1 MDPITAQVIGG
12 RLNSIALEMARKLI
26 RMGFSII
33 IKESED
39 IGAAITDA
47 DGGQLAEA
55 DTTPLQMGPIPY
67 YVRGM
72 KKALA
77 DRGEEINEGDVF
89 IHNSPYLGASHS
101 PDLGLIVPVF
111 KDGELVAFSA
121 TTAHHMDIGCAKPGT
136 SVIDAVDEWAG
147 GLRFEGLKLRDR
159 GQENTALWQ
168 MIAQN
173 VRIPNLVIGDIQA
186 QIAAAEIGARRLLD
200 LMDEM
205 GADQVF
211 AAQRWFEDYS
221 ERMLRQ
227 EIAALPDGDYS
238 AEGFIDG
245 FPDLDDADKR
255 DLRVAVTLR
264 VRGDDLEIDLTGTA
278 PQLNDLPLNM
288 PLEGTVMCSVYTV
301 VRSVLL
307 DSDNHEPVPQNR
319 GIGRPLTV
327 TAPEGCLAN
336 PTFPAPTLARCLP
349 ACILTDTLVKA
360 FARVVP
366 ERCCA
371 GCGTLAILSYSGV
384 QDGNY
389 WVHMD
394 IHEGSYGARWDK
406 DGMDAMDTLFTNTRC
421 APVEEIETEYPLRVE
436 RWELND
442 YEVGHG
448 QFRGGKGGV
457 REFRFLTDGYISSE
471 ADGQRHR
478 PWGLAGGMSA
488 HPAEI
493 WSIAPDGR
501 TEQLSSKLAGRST
514 RKGEIYRLVAAN
526 GGGTGSPAERDPAP
540 SASRRL
546 KLTLPLSHSLIHS
559 SANSPLWIS
568 PRIFFISAFVASVTM
583 RRPRVR
589 SPYSAVFETE

>member
-12 RLNSIALEMARKLI
+12 RLNSIALEMSRKLI

-39 IGAAITDA
+39 IGAAITDT
-47 DGGQLAEA
+47 DGWQLAEA

-77 DRGEEINEGDVF
+77 DRGEEINPGDVF

-111 KDGELVAFSA
+111 KDEELVAFSA

-159 GQENTALWQ
+159 GQDNAALWQ
-168 MIAQN
+168 MITQN
-173 VRIPNLVIGDIQA
+173 VRIPTLVIGDIQA

-200 LMDEM
+200 LLDEM
-205 GADQVF
+205 GTEQVF
-211 AAQRWFEDYS
+211 EAQHWFEDYS
-221 ERMLRQ
+221 ERMLRH

-245 FPDLDDADKR
+245 FPDLDDPAKR

-264 VRGDDLEIDLTGTA
+264 VRGEDLEIDLTGTA

-288 PLEGTVMCSVYTV
+288 PFEGTVMCSVFTV

-327 TAPEGCLAN
+327 TAPKGSLAN

-360 FARVVP
+360 FAEVVP

-384 QDGNY
+384 QDGGY

-394 IHEGSYGARWDK
+394 IHEGSYGARWTK

-442 YEVGHG
+442 HSVGHG
-448 QFRGGKGGV
+448 QFRGGKGGL
-457 REFRFLTDGYISSE
+457 REFKFLTDGYISSE

-478 PWGLAGGMSA
+478 PWGLAGGTSA

-493 WSIAPDGR
+493 WAIKTDKS

-514 RKGEIYRLVAAN
+514 REGEIYRLVAAN
-526 GGGTGSPAERDPAP
+526 GGGTGSPLDRDPGLVLDDWLDEIVTVEDAEDVYGVVIDVEARVVDGAATQARRAQLQPEP
-540 SASRRL
+540 SA
-546 KLTLPLSHSLIHS
+546 
-559 SANSPLWIS
+559 A
-568 PRIFFISAFVASVTM
+568 
-583 RRPRVR
+583 
-589 SPYSAVFETE
+589 

>member
-12 RLNSIALEMARKLI
+12 RLNSIALEMSRKLI

-47 DGGQLAEA
+47 DGWQLAEA
-55 DTTPLQMGPIPY
+55 DTTPLQMGPIPF
-67 YVRGM
+67 YVRGT

-159 GQENTALWQ
+159 GKDNDVLWS
-168 MIAQN
+168 MIASN
-173 VRIPNLVIGDIQA
+173 VRIPDLVIGDIQA
-186 QIAAAEIGARRLLD
+186 QIASAEIGARRLVD

-205 GADQVF
+205 GTDQVF
-211 AAQRWFEDYS
+211 AAQKWFEDYS
-221 ERMLRQ
+221 ERMLRR
-227 EIAALPDGDYS
+227 EIGALPDGDYS
-238 AEGFIDG
+238 AEGYIDG
-245 FPDLDDADKR
+245 FPDLDDPDKR

-264 VRGDDLEIDLTGTA
+264 VRGEDLEVDLTGTA
-278 PQLNDLPLNM
+278 KQLGDLPLNM
-288 PLEGTVMCSVYTV
+288 PLEGTVMCSVFTV

-307 DSDNHEPVPQNR
+307 DSDNHEAVPQNR
-319 GIGRPLTV
+319 GIARPLKL
-327 TAPEGCLAN
+327 TAPEGSLVN
-336 PTFPAPTLARCLP
+336 PTFPAPTLARCIP
-349 ACILTDTLVKA
+349 ACIVTDTLVKA
-360 FARVVP
+360 FAEVVP

-384 QDGNY
+384 KDSRY

-394 IHEGSYGARWDK
+394 IHEGSYGARWTK

-421 APVEEIETEYPLRVE
+421 APVEEIETEYPLRVV

-457 REFRFLTDGYISSE
+457 REFQFLTDGYISSE

-478 PWGLAGGMSA
+478 PWGLAGGTSA

-493 WSIAPDGR
+493 WAIATDG
-501 TEQLSSKLAGRST
+501 TSQQLSSKLPGRSA
-514 RKGEIYRLVAAN
+514 REGEIYRLVAAN
-526 GGGTGSPAERDPAP
+526 GGGTGSPLDRDPQLVLDDYLDEIIALEDAEQIYGVVIDAATGEVRADATEARRATGRLDP
-540 SASRRL
+540 SA
-546 KLTLPLSHSLIHS
+546 
-559 SANSPLWIS
+559 A
-568 PRIFFISAFVASVTM
+568 
-583 RRPRVR
+583 
-589 SPYSAVFETE
+589 